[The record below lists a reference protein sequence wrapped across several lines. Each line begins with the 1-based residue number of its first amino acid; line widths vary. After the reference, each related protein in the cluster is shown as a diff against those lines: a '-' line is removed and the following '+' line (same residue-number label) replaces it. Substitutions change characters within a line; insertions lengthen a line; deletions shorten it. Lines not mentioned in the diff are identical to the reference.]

1 MIARVWQ
8 GATRAPEAA
17 RYAAYL
23 QETGVRSLAATPGNQ
38 GVLVFHRIEGDLAR
52 FTVISLWETL
62 EAIVGFAGQ
71 RVERAVYYPQDDAF
85 LVERGPIVEHWTV
98 DATAGLAVSP
108 SE

>member
-17 RYAAYL
+17 RYAAYM
-23 QETGVRSLAATPGNQ
+23 QQTGVRELAATPGNQ

-52 FTVISLWETL
+52 FTVISLWESQ
-62 EAIVGFAGQ
+62 EAVVGFAGQ
-71 RVERAVYYPQDDAF
+71 RIERAVYYPQDDAF

-98 DATAGLAVSP
+98 DGVVGVVSRP